1 MTKLI
6 IDIGNTFSKLAVYE
20 SKNLKTVEVSENL
33 LLDDVISFFQRKG
46 PFRAAILSSVT
57 DYSPDIAAF
66 LKQKTNFFELS
77 HKLSLPVSIHYK
89 TPRTLGKDRI
99 AAVVG
104 AAARFP
110 AQEILVIDAGTA
122 ITYDMVTAQKT
133 YLGGGISPGIDM
145 RFKALHTFTGN
156 LPLVPR
162 QDLAELLG
170 DSTTDSILSGVLNG
184 VLAEVSG
191 IIDAYRKKFDG
202 IQVIITG
209 GDHKY
214 FDNKLKNNIF
224 ALPNLVLDGL
234 NEILDLNVE

>member
-20 SKNLKTVEVSENL
+20 SKNLKTVEVSKNL
-33 LLDDVISFFQRKG
+33 SLNDVISFFQRKG

-57 DYSPDIAAF
+57 DYSPDITAF
-66 LKQKTNFFELS
+66 LKQKTSFFELS
-77 HKLSLPVSIHYK
+77 HDLTLPVSIHYK
-89 TPRTLGKDRI
+89 TPQTLGKDRI

-110 AQEILVIDAGTA
+110 AQEVLVIDAGTA
-122 ITYDMVTAQKT
+122 ITYDMVTAQKKH
-133 YLGGGISPGIDM
+133 LGGGISPGIDM

-162 QDLAELLG
+162 QDFAELLG

-202 IQVIITG
+202 IQVVITG